1 MSHMRV
7 FGCVAYAHIPDEER
21 RKLDKKAVKL
31 CFVGYANNAKGYR
44 LYEEEK
50 GRILTRRD
58 VIFNES
64 NFDWKQEAEVLTS
77 ESEITMR
84 TEESETQD
92 DEVPVDTT
100 VRKSNRIRRTP
111 RRFGYD
117 EYADTVTV
125 DHHAN
130 MCCLTEPI
138 TLKEAMVSPNAK
150 EWQQAAD
157 LEYESLLENET
168 WDLVDLPRGRKA
180 EESRWVFKVKHHS
193 DGQVERYKC
202 RLVAKGYSQM
212 YGTDYDETFSPVV

>member
-130 MCCLTEPI
+130 MCCL
-138 TLKEAMVSPNAK
+138 
-150 EWQQAAD
+150 D
-157 LEYESLLENET
+157 
-168 WDLVDLPRGRKA
+168 RK
-180 EESRWVFKVKHHS
+180 S
-193 DGQVERYKC
+193 
-202 RLVAKGYSQM
+202 
-212 YGTDYDETFSPVV
+212 VV